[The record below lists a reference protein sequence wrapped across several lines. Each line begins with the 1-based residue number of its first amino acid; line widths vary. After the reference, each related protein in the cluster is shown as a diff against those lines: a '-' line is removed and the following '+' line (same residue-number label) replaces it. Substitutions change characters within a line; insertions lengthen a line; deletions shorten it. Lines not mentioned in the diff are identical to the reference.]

1 METAYAQA
9 LWNLIERGMTP
20 KKAVEGLLGSLK
32 RTGRLALM
40 PRVARAFARIAA
52 RNGARDAV
60 VLSIARE
67 TDERSAKRAVKAVL
81 DELGVAANELEV
93 KIDDSL
99 IGGWRLEGRERLMD
113 ASWKKHL
120 VSLYNRATQ

>member
-1 METAYAQA
+1 
-9 LWNLIERGMTP
+9 MTP